1 MSERPND
8 PNDHHPDI
16 PLQDLSQQQLQHQTS
31 TRSPGNSPRRS
42 RPSIFRGRNSI
53 SPTGDAG
60 RIHRRSSSSARRRR
74 AEVTNSGGS
83 NSSNGRLSPG
93 SFGDND
99 GPTIAE
105 ARPAFR
111 RSVQHP
117 LPIIT
122 TSHVDDTDNAG
133 RGGQTTIFDAEGGMN
148 VDLDTMRRGLVE
160 VLQGETQGGWLG
172 NPRRRSNAGP
182 SISAPSQQP
191 GGVSPVETSHQRT
204 GSVGLGLASPT
215 FSDDYFGEYSISS
228 PPARIA
234 EEEDDDT
241 AGLTDPA
248 NLQPMGMSPVL
259 GSDPSTPR
267 GRKRSQSQNVRFDP
281 KNSPS
286 RSPGTRLGD
295 DLHNAEAGLRRASPR
310 RGLSPGRRPSMKGRK
325 ISLAVPGAAS
335 SPVRRV
341 SMAVQNISQR
351 VVNLSNDPNADLV
364 RRPSVKSIRSDTSP
378 LHSPSERLSGDI
390 PSPAASGEKAPISS
404 SDDPPPPPEFP
415 RRLSINPL
423 KGRSLKIFPPDSKL
437 RIFFCDVL
445 THPFTEPFI
454 LLTIIV
460 QVVLLTVDS
469 AKNIFVHPGD
479 NKWGSASDYALL
491 GIFVLYTME
500 LTARIIVS
508 GFIVNPDAVSN
519 NIHLTWRAYIESKL
533 RFVFTPS
540 EQQVKLPAVEQLS
553 AAALFPSMAHIH
565 SGQAFLHTRDQ
576 QRFQLSRRAFMR
588 HSFNRLDFL
597 AVVSYWIYLVLAL
610 AGLEEK
616 YHLYMFRMLSCLRIL
631 RLLGITSGTG
641 VILRSLKKAAPLL
654 VNVAFLISFF
664 WLLFAIIGVQ
674 SFKSS
679 LRRTCVWIDPAGV
692 QPNYTQ
698 EFQFCGGY
706 LDARNLSEMPYLYPD
721 GRPAEI
727 KPKGYICPINSLCL
741 EGQNPYGGTVS
752 FDNILQSMELVFII
766 ISSNTFT
773 DLMYY
778 TADSDY
784 LWSALFFIFGMIILT
799 FWLVNLLVAV
809 ITSSFQVIR
818 EESKQSAFRNEGDAD
833 DKDESPDPPH
843 ITHVQPRTNQAKN
856 IYNKTEFIWIVVIF
870 IGLGVE
876 AVRSADMS
884 NYRRDIINGTQLTV
898 SLLLFGEII
907 LRFAVDWR
915 GFVKLPRNWFDL
927 LLVIITCVME
937 LPPVRSQE
945 TVYAWLT
952 LFQILRFY
960 RIVLF
965 LPVTRNLLLLVLGS
979 VSGILNLLFFVLLIT
994 FLCSIFAVQLLRGNI
1009 PKMGSDGNPIRITFN
1024 NIWNSFL
1031 GMYQIFSSEGW
1042 TTLLYNA
1049 QQYENRFH
1057 VGWIS
1062 AAFFILWF
1070 ILANLIILNMFIAV
1084 IQENFDVTE
1093 DEKRLWQIKS
1103 FLQKKDGHNSASW
1116 NLSLSGLLRFGR
1128 AHARDPIEFG
1138 HVGVE
1143 MLTRNAIVD
1152 EFLDEG
1158 TTADTEQQSMG
1169 KNMGSH
1175 AIHHQRTIRFDD
1187 GDVHS
1192 PDVLT
1197 KIGQW
1202 ISKIWK
1208 ETEENPFYS
1217 GSIFTKRSEIAPT
1230 AMAQE
1235 LAKSRD
1241 RIRKAQREYLVRH
1254 PGYNVSLF
1262 IFGPKNPIRRMCQ
1275 RIVGPSRGTDRFDG
1289 VSPFIPVWLGFSALI
1304 YTSIIVMVILACITT
1319 PLYQKDYFE
1328 RHGYTTRSWFV
1339 FADIGFASLFTLEA
1353 VIKIIADGLYW
1364 TPNAYLRNFWGVI
1377 DSLVLITLW
1386 ISVGTSFAD
1395 QGEIARAVGA
1405 FKALRA
1411 LRLLNVSDSAR
1422 ETFHSML
1429 FGARKLISASFVSL
1443 SLLIPFAIYGVN
1455 LFAGKMVSCNDGS
1468 VAQLDDCVFEYASSP
1483 FNWNMLAP
1491 RVAQNPWY
1499 DFDNFGDSLFI
1510 LFQIVSQEGWT
1521 DVLWQAMSITGLNMQ
1536 PVQGVSQYNAIF
1548 FLAFNLLGA
1557 VFVLTLFVSVFM
1569 RNYTEQTGVA
1579 FLTAE
1584 QRSWLELRKLLRQ
1597 ISPSKR
1603 PSNSPNERWKAWC
1616 YNRSVRKHGR
1626 WNGFITTILMLH
1638 LFLLVVEY
1646 YPANNQLDTYRD
1658 SIFLCFALIYAGNI
1672 SVRIIGLTW
1681 EQYRKSRWDMFNLL
1695 VVTGT
1700 LGTTIAILAIQRAPI
1715 FVQFQKLFLVLDTLL
1730 LIPRNNQLDQL
1741 FKTAAASLQAIGNLL
1756 LTWLVLFLVYAIALV
1771 QSFGLT
1777 RLGENGDG
1785 NLNFRTIPNA
1795 LVVLFKMSAGEGW
1808 NQIMYDYSV
1817 QTPDCVMSPNFF
1829 SSDCGSKGY
1838 ARFLF
1843 ISWNI
1848 ISMYIFVNMFV
1859 SLIFESFSYVYQ
1871 QSGAHNKLSRED
1883 IRRFKRAW
1891 SHIDPKGSGFIPP
1904 EKLPRLLAEL
1914 NGVFE
1919 MRIHEEPYRVKTI
1932 LKDCRV
1938 DPAND
1943 RLGIGVDLKK
1953 LNQRL
1958 AGLPVWRIRRQ
1969 RYTYARFV
1977 EECLVAADKERGI
1990 SFTTV
1995 LLILAHYKLIIDNKS
2010 LRLEEFLRRRA
2021 KLQMVEE
2028 QMQRNTVRN
2037 FFRMIVAMRSYSAIS
2052 GRKSTAPFIP
2062 VIRTDKDRAST
2073 VPQIYVESESTP
2085 DLLQSLAQV
2094 EQQYLQRQTSTTG
2107 SPRTGPG
2114 YRVSFEDNLQPG
2126 SPRSPVSGIS
2136 PFATPPPAEGGPP
2149 RQSFSSWGARRSP
2162 SPTTTT
2168 AAEAGGRLSP
2178 RLRDDSRVS
2187 TQDVLDAFQ
2196 NSSWGVAM
2204 RRSVSAAAARRR
2216 SVSGDQQQPGNQRFS
2231 FTSDR

>member
-8 PNDHHPDI
+8 PNNEPNHPDI
-16 PLQDLSQQQLQHQTS
+16 PLQDLSQQQLQSQHS
-31 TRSPGNSPRRS
+31 LRSRRS
-42 RPSIFRGRNSI
+42 LFRGRNSI

-60 RIHRRSSSSARRRR
+60 RSHRRSTSSSRRRG
-74 AEVTNSGGS
+74 AEASG
-83 NSSNGRLSPG
+83 SSNGGGGGGNSSRGLSPG
-93 SFGDND
+93 SFADND
-99 GPTIAE
+99 EGPTIAE

-111 RSVQHP
+111 RSMQHP

-122 TSHVDDTDNAG
+122 TSLADDDNAG
-133 RGGQTTIFDAEGGMN
+133 RDGGAGGHTTIFDAEGGMN

-160 VLQGETQGGWLG
+160 VLQGETTQGGWL
-172 NPRRRSNAGP
+172 RRRSNAGQ
-182 SISAPSQQP
+182 SISAPPPPLSSSQP
-191 GGVSPVETSHQRT
+191 GHSPVESTHQRT

-215 FSDDYFGEYSISS
+215 FSDDYFGEYSLSS
-228 PPARIA
+228 PAARIE
-234 EEEDDDT
+234 EEEDDT
-241 AGLTDPA
+241 VGLTDPA
-248 NLQPMGMSPVL
+248 NLQPMGMSPTL
-259 GSDPSTPR
+259 GSTTPSTPR
-267 GRKRSQSQNVRFDP
+267 GRKRSQSQTVRFDP
-281 KNSPS
+281 KASPS

-295 DLHNAEAGLRRASPR
+295 DLRDAEAGLRHASPR
-310 RGLSPGRRPSMKGRK
+310 RGPSPGRGPSMKGRK
-325 ISLAVPGAAS
+325 MSLAVPAS

-351 VVNLSNDPNADLV
+351 VVNLSNDPNADLG
-364 RRPSVKSIRSDTSP
+364 RRPSVKSVRSDTSP
-378 LHSPSERLSGDI
+378 VPSPGERPSNDF
-390 PSPAASGEKAPISS
+390 PSPAASREKIPIPS
-404 SDDPPPPPEFP
+404 SDETPPPEFP
-415 RRLSINPL
+415 RKLSINPL
-423 KGRSLKIFPPDSKL
+423 KGRSLKIFPADSKL
-437 RIFFCDVL
+437 RIFLCDIL

-460 QVVLLTVDS
+460 QIVLLTVDS
-469 AKNIFVHPGD
+469 AKNIFLYPND
-479 NKWGSASDYALL
+479 NKWGSPSDYALL
-491 GIFVLYTME
+491 GIFILYTLE

-540 EQQVKLPAVEQLS
+540 EQQVKLPTVEQLS

-727 KPKGYICPINSLCL
+727 KPKGYICPINSLCV

-752 FDNILQSMELVFII
+752 FDNILQSMELVFVI

-818 EESKQSAFRNEGDAD
+818 EESKQSAFRNKEDDDEEKEEGV
-833 DKDESPDPPH
+833 DPPH
-843 ITHVQPRTNQAKN
+843 IAHVRTRNNQAKN

-884 NYRRDIINGTQLTV
+884 NYRRDVINGVQLTV
-898 SLLLFGEII
+898 SLLLLGEII

-927 LLVIITCVME
+927 LLVIITCSME

-979 VSGILNLLFFVLLIT
+979 VGGIINLIFFVLLIT

-1009 PKMGSDGNPIRITFN
+1009 PNEDSGKTPIRITFN

-1042 TTLLYNA
+1042 TTILYNA

-1103 FLQKKDGHNSASW
+1103 FLQKKDGSGSASW

-1143 MLTRNAIVD
+1143 MLTRDVIVD

-1158 TTADTEQQSMG
+1158 TADTEPTG
-1169 KNMGSH
+1169 KNAGNPTM
-1175 AIHHQRTIRFDD
+1175 HHQRTIRFDED
-1187 GDVHS
+1187 D

-1197 KIGQW
+1197 KIGNW
-1202 ISKIWK
+1202 VSKLWK

-1217 GSIFTKRSEIAPT
+1217 GSIFSKRAEIAPT

-1241 RIRKAQREYLVRH
+1241 RIRKAQREYLMRH

-1328 RHGYTTRSWFV
+1328 THGYTTRSWFV

-1353 VIKIIADGLYW
+1353 MIKIIADGLYW

-1443 SLLIPFAIYGVN
+1443 ALLIPFAIYGVN
-1455 LFAGKMVSCNDGS
+1455 LFAGKMVACNDAS

-1483 FNWNMLAP
+1483 FNWDMLAP
-1491 RVAQNPWY
+1491 RVASNPWY
-1499 DFDNFGDSLFI
+1499 SFDNFGDSLFI

-1521 DVLWQAMSITGLNMQ
+1521 DVLWQGMSITGLNMQ
-1536 PVQGVSQYNAIF
+1536 PVQGASQYNAIF

-1557 VFVLTLFVSVFM
+1557 VFVSTLFVSVFM

-1603 PSNSPNERWKAWC
+1603 PSNSPDERWKAWC

-1626 WNGFITTILMLH
+1626 WNGFITTVLMMH

-1646 YPANNQLDTYRD
+1646 YPANRKLDTYRD
-1658 SIFLCFALIYAGNI
+1658 SIFLCFALIYVGNI

-1700 LGTTIAILAIQRAPI
+1700 LGTTIAILAIEKAPI

-1777 RLGENGDG
+1777 RLGENGGG
-1785 NLNFRTIPNA
+1785 NKNFRTIPNA
-1795 LVVLFKMSAGEGW
+1795 MVVLFKMSAGEGW

-1817 QTPDCVMSPNFF
+1817 QTPDCVMSTNFF
-1829 SSDCGSKGY
+1829 NSDCGSKGY

-1848 ISMYIFVNMFV
+1848 ISMFIFVNMFV

-1883 IRRFKRAW
+1883 VRRFKRAW

-1904 EKLPRLLAEL
+1904 DKLPRLLAEL
-1914 NGVFE
+1914 NGVFD
-1919 MRIHEEPYRVKTI
+1919 MRIHEEPYRVRTI

-1958 AGLPVWRIRRQ
+1958 AGLPVWKIRRQ

-1977 EECLVAADKERGI
+1977 EECLVAADKERGV

-2052 GRKSTAPFIP
+2052 GRKSRAPFIP
-2062 VIRTDKDRAST
+2062 VLRTDKDRAST
-2073 VPQIYVESESTP
+2073 VPQIYVESDSTP
-2085 DLLQSLAQV
+2085 DLLQSLAQY
-2094 EQQYLQRQTSTTG
+2094 EQHRPSTTSAG
-2107 SPRTGPG
+2107 SPRMGG
-2114 YRVSFEDNLQPG
+2114 VGHRVSYEDNNLQPG
-2126 SPRSPVSGIS
+2126 SPRSPVGSGVS
-2136 PFATPPPAEGGPP
+2136 PFTTPPPEGMP
-2149 RQSFSSWGARRSP
+2149 RHSTSLGSWAARRSP
-2162 SPTTTT
+2162 SPTTTNVT
-2168 AAEAGGRLSP
+2168 EGAGRLSP
-2178 RLRDDSRVS
+2178 GLRDDSRLS

-2204 RRSVSAAAARRR
+2204 RRSVSAAVRRQ
-2216 SVSGDQQQPGNQRFS
+2216 STVSRDQQQQQPGNPRFS
-2231 FTSDR
+2231 FSSDQ

>member
-1 MSERPND
+1 MSERPHD
-8 PNDHHPDI
+8 PNDHPDI
-16 PLQDLSQQQLQHQTS
+16 PLQDLSQQQLQQQQQQRRQHS
-31 TRSPGNSPRRS
+31 SRSPGTSPGTSPNPSRRRS
-42 RPSIFRGRNSI
+42 FFRNRNSS

-60 RIHRRSSSSARRRR
+60 RIHRRSS
-74 AEVTNSGGS
+74 NSPSRGTSPSHG
-83 NSSNGRLSPG
+83 GRLSPG
-93 SFGDND
+93 SFGDD
-99 GPTIAE
+99 AGPTVTDAHPVI
-105 ARPAFR
+105 R
-111 RSVQHP
+111 RSMQYHIPV
-117 LPIIT
+117 IT
-122 TSHVDDTDNAG
+122 IADEDTAAAAAPT
-133 RGGQTTIFDAEGGMN
+133 RIFDAEGGMN
-148 VDLDTMRRGLVE
+148 VDMDTMRRGLAE
-160 VLQGETQGGWLG
+160 VLQGEAQAASWLSS
-172 NPRRRSNAGP
+172 PRRRSNAGP
-182 SISAPSQQP
+182 SMSPQP
-191 GGVSPVETSHQRT
+191 QPPVGISPVETHHRP
-204 GSVGLGLASPT
+204 GSVGLGLGSPM
-215 FSDDYFGEYSISS
+215 FGEPDDYFGEYTIAS
-228 PPARIA
+228 PGRID
-234 EEEDDDT
+234 EEDDDT

-248 NLQPMGMSPVL
+248 NLQPMGMSPRL
-259 GSDPSTPR
+259 GTTDPGTPR
-267 GRKRSQSQNVRFDP
+267 GRKRSQSQGVHFDP
-281 KNSPS
+281 KHSTS

-295 DLHNAEAGLRRASPR
+295 DLHNAEAGLRRTSPG
-310 RGLSPGRRPSMKGRK
+310 RGSPGRRPSTKGRK
-325 ISLAVPGAAS
+325 MSLAVPGAS

-351 VVNLSNDPNADLV
+351 VVNLSNDPNADIV
-364 RRPSVKSIRSDTSP
+364 RRPSVKSVRSDISP
-378 LHSPSERLSGDI
+378 VASPGESSHPGGP
-390 PSPAASGEKAPISS
+390 PSPKISGEKHPIAS
-404 SDDPPPPPEFP
+404 SDEPPLPPPESP

-423 KGRSLKIFPPDSKL
+423 KGTSLKLFPPDSKL
-437 RIFFCDVL
+437 RIFLCDVL

-454 LLTIIV
+454 LLSIIV
-460 QVVLLTVDS
+460 QVVLLTIDTS
-469 AKNIFVHPGD
+469 KNIFIHPDD
-479 NKWGSASDYALL
+479 NKWGSPSDYALL
-491 GIFVLYTME
+491 AIFILYTLE
-500 LTARIIVS
+500 LIARIIVS
-508 GFIVNPDAVSN
+508 GFIVNPDVTSS
-519 NIHLTWRAYIESKL
+519 NIHKTWKAYIESKL

-540 EQQVKLPAVEQLS
+540 EQQVKLPAIEQLS

-588 HSFNRLDFL
+588 HSFNRLDL
-597 AVVSYWIYLVLAL
+597 VAVVSYWIAFVLAL
-610 AGLEEK
+610 TGLEEK
-616 YHLYMFRMLSCLRIL
+616 YHLYIFRMLSCLRIL

-641 VILRSLKKAAPLL
+641 VILRSLKKAAPML

-679 LRRTCVWIDPAGV
+679 FRRTCVWIDPAGI

-706 LDARNLSEMPYLYPD
+706 LDARNFSEMPYLYPD
-721 GRPAEI
+721 GTSAGI
-727 KPKGYICPINSLCL
+727 SPKGYICPVNSLCL
-741 EGQNPYGGTVS
+741 EAQNPYAGTVS
-752 FDNILQSMELVFII
+752 FDNILQSMELVFVI

-784 LWSALFFIFGMIILT
+784 LWSALSNCLCSMIILT

-818 EESKQSAFRNEGDAD
+818 EESKHSAFRNKDDDD
-833 DKDESPDPPH
+833 DKTEGHGRPH
-843 ITHVQPRTNQAKN
+843 IIESEARVSQAKK
-856 IYNKTEFIWIVVIF
+856 IYDKTEFIWIIIIF
-870 IGLGVE
+870 IGLAVE
-876 AVRSADMS
+876 CVRSADMS
-884 NYRRDIINGTQLTV
+884 NRRRDIINVVELTV
-898 SLLLFGEII
+898 SLLLLGEII
-907 LRFAVDWR
+907 LRFAADWR
-915 GFVKLPRNWFDL
+915 GFFKLPRNSVDL
-927 LLVIITCVME
+927 ALVVITCVME
-937 LPPVRSQE
+937 LPPIRNQE

-952 LFQILRFY
+952 LFQILRAY
-960 RIVLF
+960 RIVLYV
-965 LPVTRNLLLLVLGS
+965 PITRNLLLVVLGS
-979 VSGILNLLFFVLLIT
+979 VGGIVNLIFFVLLVT

-1009 PKMGSDGNPIRITFN
+1009 PQNDEGGEEIRITFN

-1042 TTLLYNA
+1042 TTILYTA
-1049 QQYENRFH
+1049 QQYESEFH

-1062 AAFFILWF
+1062 ATFFILWF

-1093 DEKRLWQIKS
+1093 DEKRLWQIKT
-1103 FLQKKDGHNSASW
+1103 FLQKKDGHSQTTW

-1128 AHARDPIEFG
+1128 APARDPIEFG
-1138 HVGVE
+1138 HAGVE
-1143 MLTRNAIVD
+1143 MLTKNAIVD

-1158 TTADTEQQSMG
+1158 IDSRNLEQETGSKGNSSG
-1169 KNMGSH
+1169 KPG
-1175 AIHHQRTIRFDD
+1175 IHHQRTIRFDD
-1187 GDVHS
+1187 GDAHS

-1197 KIGQW
+1197 KIGQLVGKLW
-1202 ISKIWK
+1202 GRG
-1208 ETEENPFYS
+1208 EENPFYT

-1235 LAKSRD
+1235 LTKSRE

-1289 VSPFIPVWLGFSALI
+1289 VSPYIPAWLAFTALT

-1319 PLYQKDYFE
+1319 PLYQKGYFE

-1339 FADIGFASLFTLEA
+1339 FADIGFASLFSFEA
-1353 VIKIIADGLYW
+1353 VVKIIADGFYW
-1364 TPNAYLRNFWGVI
+1364 TPNAYLRNVWGVI
-1377 DSLVLITLW
+1377 DSIVLITLW

-1395 QGEIARAVGA
+1395 QGEVARAVGA

-1422 ETFHSML
+1422 ETFNSML
-1429 FGARKLISASFVSL
+1429 FGARKLISAAFVSL
-1443 SLLIPFAIYGVN
+1443 ALLVPFAIYGVN

-1468 VAQLDDCVFEYASSP
+1468 VEELGDCVFEYASSP
-1483 FNWNMLAP
+1483 YNWDMLAP

-1499 DFDNFGDSLFI
+1499 DFDTFDHSLFI

-1521 DVLWQAMSITGLNMQ
+1521 DVLWQGMSITGLNKQ
-1536 PVQGVSQYNAIF
+1536 PVQGASQYNAIF

-1557 VFVLTLFVSVFM
+1557 IFVSTLFVSVFM

-1603 PSNSPNERWKAWC
+1603 PSNSPDERWKAWC

-1626 WNGFITTILMLH
+1626 WNGFITTVLLLH
-1638 LFLLVVEY
+1638 LILLVVEY
-1646 YPANNQLDTYRD
+1646 YPANSVLDTCRD
-1658 SIFLCFALIYAGNI
+1658 SIFLCFALIYASNI
-1672 SVRIIGLTW
+1672 TVRIIGLTW
-1681 EQYRKSRWDMFNLL
+1681 EQYRKSRWDMFNLF

-1700 LGTTIAILAIQRAPI
+1700 LGTTTAILAIENAPV
-1715 FVQFQKLFLVLDTLL
+1715 FTQFQKLFLVLDTLL

-1741 FKTAAASLQAIGNLL
+1741 FKTAAASFQAIANLL

-1785 NLNFRTIPNA
+1785 NRNFRTIANA
-1795 LVVLFKMSAGEGW
+1795 LVVLFRMSSGEGW

-1817 QTPDCVMSPNFF
+1817 TSPDCVMSPNFF
-1829 SSDCGSKGY
+1829 ASDCGSKGY

-1871 QSGAHNKLSRED
+1871 QSGTHNKLSRED

-1891 SHIDPKGSGFIPP
+1891 SHIDPKGSGFIPS
-1904 EKLPRLLAEL
+1904 EKLSRLLNEL
-1914 NGVFE
+1914 NGVFD
-1919 MRIHEEPYRVKTI
+1919 MRIYEEPYTVKSI

-1958 AGLPVWRIRRQ
+1958 IGLPVWKIQRQ
-1969 RYTYARFV
+1969 RYIYLRFV
-1977 EECLVAADKERGI
+1977 EECFVAADKERGI

-1995 LLILAHYKLIIDNKS
+1995 LLILAHYKLIVDNKS

-2037 FFRMIVAMRSYSAIS
+2037 FFRMIVAMRTYSAIS
-2052 GRKSTAPFIP
+2052 GRKSRAPVIP
-2062 VIRTDKDRAST
+2062 VTRWDREQAL

-2085 DLLQSLAQV
+2085 DLLQSLTQH
-2094 EQQYLQRQTSTTG
+2094 EQQHGAPRSG
-2107 SPRTGPG
+2107 SPRFGG
-2114 YRVSFEDNLQPG
+2114 QRVSVEDNLQPG
-2126 SPRSPVSGIS
+2126 SRQSPVGS
-2136 PFATPPPAEGGPP
+2136 PLSSPTEGGYP
-2149 RQSFSSWGARRSP
+2149 RNSLGSWARGSPRGSTAGDMSPRLRPDNRLSTHDVLEAFQSSSWGA
-2162 SPTTTT
+2162 
-2168 AAEAGGRLSP
+2168 
-2178 RLRDDSRVS
+2178 
-2187 TQDVLDAFQ
+2187 
-2196 NSSWGVAM
+2196 AM

-2216 SVSGDQQQPGNQRFS
+2216 SGEQQQQQPGDPRFS
-2231 FTSDR
+2231 FSSDR